1 MKKILA
7 FIFFVGYKVSRYGGV
22 AQLVRAPAC
31 HAGGREFES
40 RPSRHFEGAIR
51 KGCVFLC
58 QRRRLCRSGFGK
70 NAVQLKRLWNGAIF

>member
-31 HAGGREFES
+31 HAGGREFEP
-40 RPSRHFEGAIR
+40 RHSRH
-51 KGCVFLC
+51 L
-58 QRRRLCRSGFGK
+58 
-70 NAVQLKRLWNGAIF
+70 